1 VTGLEGFRLTRSDT
15 FHRPFYLPASNYQ
28 AICDLF
34 HLLTLHKILEPMSQ
48 EIASNFFTTLGK
60 NIHSLGDGHPVII
73 AATA

>member
-1 VTGLEGFRLTRSDT
+1 
-15 FHRPFYLPASNYQ
+15 
-28 AICDLF
+28 
-34 HLLTLHKILEPMSQ
+34 MSQ